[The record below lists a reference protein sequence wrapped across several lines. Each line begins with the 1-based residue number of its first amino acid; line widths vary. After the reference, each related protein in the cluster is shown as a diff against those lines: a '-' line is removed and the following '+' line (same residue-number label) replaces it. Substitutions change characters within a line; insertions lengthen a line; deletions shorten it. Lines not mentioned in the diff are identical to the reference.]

1 MVDLYDKRQ
10 WDRYTLISPLL
21 SALHPLSLSSS
32 SSTTTTTTTTTS
44 LKPKS
49 RRSDYYGLLMGICA
63 LVREDINMK
72 QEEVEFVLNEV
83 TMVLTDEC
91 RNCELL

>member
-32 SSTTTTTTTTTS
+32 SSSTTTTTTTS
-44 LKPKS
+44 LKSKS